1 MPPRA
6 QESIWETHRE
16 FFKDEAVRQL
26 ERSLDKRRV
35 RAGGGGGDGGA
46 GRKQA
51 EREAHG
57 GEVLKSQGKSEVFS
71 QGEMVAETPDSSLDA
86 GRGSRTEG
94 KVVAEKDTAMTS
106 PRAGSAA
113 SLPSA
118 SAQGA
123 AAASSGDKRSREID
137 EGSERQSEDSL
148 DEQVEQHK
156 NVAEKS
162 YRQYHDLLA
171 KRQRLMR
178 EVPF

>member
-1 MPPRA
+1 VHFP
-6 QESIWETHRE
+6 Q
-16 FFKDEAVRQL
+16 EAVL
-26 ERSLDKRRV
+26 SLLST
-35 RAGGGGGDGGA
+35 AQSE
-46 GRKQA
+46 RKQA
-51 EREAHG
+51 GSSEPG
-57 GEVLKSQGKSEVFS
+57 KSQIASGMTGAPTKLATPAVSPDKT